1 MLVLGLTGNIGCG
14 KSSLSNIFRED
25 YNIDIIDADII
36 SRHILEDEILLKQV
50 FESFGDSIKNADGSL
65 NRKALG
71 NIVFNNDAKLVQ
83 LNSLTHPKIKEQILA
98 KVELARREEKEI
110 VIIDAALLVEGGY
123 LDLLDKL
130 LVVYC
135 AKDVQIERVMKRDAC
150 SKEEALNRI
159 NSQLSQEDKISYGN
173 YIIDNS
179 GTYEELKKRAYEFV
193 DYVKENWCE

>member
-36 SRHILEDEILLKQV
+36 SRNIFEDEILLKQV
-50 FESFGDSIKNADGSL
+50 FEFFGDSIKNADGSL

-110 VIIDAALLVEGGY
+110 VII
-123 LDLLDKL
+123 
-130 LVVYC
+130 
-135 AKDVQIERVMKRDAC
+135 
-150 SKEEALNRI
+150 
-159 NSQLSQEDKISYGN
+159 
-173 YIIDNS
+173 
-179 GTYEELKKRAYEFV
+179 
-193 DYVKENWCE
+193 

>member
-36 SRHILEDEILLKQV
+36 SRNIFEDEILLKQV

-98 KVELARREEKEI
+98 KVELARREEKEMVFH
-110 VIIDAALLVEGGY
+110 VIKKHPNYGSNEYRRAQKCKMEILHHIRCYITDHCLMRQHF
-123 LDLLDKL
+123 D
-130 LVVYC
+130 C
-135 AKDVQIERVMKRDAC
+135 
-150 SKEEALNRI
+150 
-159 NSQLSQEDKISYGN
+159 NSPESY
-173 YIIDNS
+173 
-179 GTYEELKKRAYEFV
+179 RAS
-193 DYVKENWCE
+193 